1 MAQLALLDWQPN
13 PLSSLP
19 FLTTVTFNAASDGP
33 AIGYRIVY
41 ELQSVHLQFQMPPG
55 AQLPKEESDASSPV
69 PTATERTPKK
79 IVDRIDEGVPAR
91 MLATLVKRGLALE
104 RVAGGAPG
112 IVFLSVT
119 VFELD
124 AAGSPRLP
132 RPVITSIALAFG
144 V

>member
-1 MAQLALLDWQPN
+1 
-13 PLSSLP
+13 
-19 FLTTVTFNAASDGP
+19 
-33 AIGYRIVY
+33 
-41 ELQSVHLQFQMPPG
+41 MPPG

-112 IVFLSVT
+112 IVFLSGT